1 MATAVSDLEC
11 RDRNQENQDFLE
23 QWVGGNAIKLKS
35 ASKNGSTQMKTEKSA
50 TSEKKDYWLGSSF
63 QKKSKQ
69 KSLEQ

>member
-11 RDRNQENQDFLE
+11 RDRNQENRDFHK
-23 QWVGGNAIKLKS
+23 QWEGGNAIKLKS

-50 TSEKKDYWLGSSF
+50 TSEKKDWLGSSF